1 MVTEIGELG
10 PDEFAILDE
19 PLGLVR
25 VWLRVEF
32 LESHTKRV
40 SVGENSRAVRF
51 ESVRLTGSMWIAQW
65 LARTTVPFGI
75 K

>member
-32 LESHTKRV
+32 LRVACTESASGKVR
-40 SVGENSRAVRF
+40 ERRDSRG
-51 ESVRLTGSMWIAQW
+51 VRLTGSMWIAQW
-65 LARTTVPFGI
+65 LARTTVPLGI